1 VTWEEAPASLP
12 EGPLVT
18 WRRLE
23 GGAGYLRIAVWA
35 AGRGVDEAVD
45 EALAEL
51 AGCKPLVLDLR
62 GNPGGN
68 LVLASRTRA
77 RFLREETALGEIRY
91 SAGGGRLSEPF
102 PLRADPAPPEQRWPG
117 RLVVLTDPLTFSASE
132 DFLLGLQGLEHVTV
146 VGEPS
151 GGGSGRARALR
162 LLPGWTLT
170 VSTALTY
177 DRAGRCVEG
186 SGIPVDVHLPAF
198 DDALPNVAATL

>member
-1 VTWEEAPASLP
+1 VE
-12 EGPLVT
+12 
-18 WRRLE
+18 
-23 GGAGYLRIAVWA
+23 
-35 AGRGVDEAVD
+35 EAVD
-45 EALAEL
+45 EAFAEL
-51 AGCKPLVLDLR
+51 ARCEPLVLDLR

-68 LVLASRTRA
+68 LVLACRTRA
-77 RFLREETALGEIRY
+77 RFLREPTTLGSIRY
-91 SAGGGRLSEPF
+91 SVGGGRLSEPF
-102 PLRADPAPPEQRWPG
+102 ALTAEPASPERRWPG

-177 DRAGRCVEG
+177 DREGRCVEG
-186 SGIPVDVHLPAF
+186 SGIPVDLYRPAF
-198 DDALPNVAATL
+198 DDALPDVAATL